1 MWDQSRRRHR
11 ETDRVTD
18 GSGLHCALDVL
29 AWKLKAGVEAILT
42 GPAIIRTMDT
52 SRFKPTP
59 IPRERRRSQL
69 ARFTLYDARDETIEV
84 IVRDISSRGL
94 SAVAASNPPAIN
106 EIVRAR
112 LDDGRE
118 LWGLVRW
125 TDGSL
130 FGVEFDTQSR

>member
-1 MWDQSRRRHR
+1 
-11 ETDRVTD
+11 
-18 GSGLHCALDVL
+18 
-29 AWKLKAGVEAILT
+29 
-42 GPAIIRTMDT
+42 MDT

-69 ARFTLYDARDETIEV
+69 ARFALYDASGEAIDV

-94 SAVAASNPPAIN
+94 SAAAVGDPPAPN

-125 TDGSL
+125 ADGNL
-130 FGVEFDTQSR
+130 FGIEFDTRV